1 MLSKNTFPNKRENPE
16 ILKKRFP
23 TETSSTN
30 VHIAGE
36 DLMRAFYKF
45 FVYGFLIQVIKWQN
59 TLCSKDF
66 KRNLTATFFIKK
78 DRKYNPNKLTCKFA
92 FIPFLPFHRN

>member
-1 MLSKNTFPNKRENPE
+1 MLSKNTFPNKWENPE

-45 FVYGFLIQVIKWQN
+45 FVYGFLFQVIKWQN

-66 KRNLTATFFIKK
+66 KRNLRATFFIKK
-78 DRKYNPNKLTCKFA
+78 DRKYNPNKLTCKNA